1 MDRMAELR
9 QQFLSEP
16 LAQFLGLT
24 LDDLGPGLSA
34 ISMTPRPETLIVSGI
49 VQGGITAALA
59 DYAGV
64 YAAMASLPAGF
75 TPAMNVNVNFF
86 RPIRTGDRAIA
97 KAEVVNASKASIL
110 TAVSVDNDNGRKFAY
125 GTIQFAAPRP

>member
-1 MDRMAELR
+1 MDRMEELR
-9 QQFLSEP
+9 RQFLSEP

-64 YAAMASLPAGF
+64 YAAMASIPAGF
-75 TPAMNVNVNFF
+75 TPAVNVNVNLF
-86 RPIRTGDRAIA
+86 RPIPGGEKVTA
-97 KAEVVNASKASIL
+97 KAAIVNATKSSVL
-110 TAVSVDNDNGRKFAY
+110 TEVRIDNDNGKLMAH
-125 GTIQFAAPRP
+125 GTIQFAKPRP